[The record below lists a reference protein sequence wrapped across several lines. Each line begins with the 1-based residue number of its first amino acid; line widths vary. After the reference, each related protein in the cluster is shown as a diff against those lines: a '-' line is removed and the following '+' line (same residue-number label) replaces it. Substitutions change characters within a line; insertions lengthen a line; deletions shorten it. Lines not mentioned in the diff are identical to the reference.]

1 MHIAD
6 LDLGILG
13 ANGIVGGGIGI
24 ATGAAYS
31 ADLRGSGQVAVC
43 FFGDGASNQGIL
55 MEAANMAA
63 LWKLPV
69 IYLCEE
75 NKYAEFS
82 PSLPFI
88 AVERIELKAQAFGLP
103 GVTVDGNDVLAVYEA
118 VQPGRRSGRARGD
131 GPTLLVAQTYRIEG
145 HTVGDPLTYRPKGE
159 AEAWKAPERDPISRF
174 GRYLVERGRLCTDEE
189 LESLQHEGRGRDRGR
204 RQFAASSPEPEIAA
218 LWEDVYAWR
227 AESVGTEEA
236 SMTMR
241 ATAVRAGAQRGAAR
255 RDGPRSHRSAYLAK
269 TLAAM
274 AARSRSPRACTSAS
288 ARSGCATRPSPRPAS
303 AGIAVG
309 AAMTGLR
316 PVVEILY
323 VDFQH
328 PGHGPDRQPG
338 GQGALHVR
346 RQGPGAAGHPRPG
359 WRRARQRR
367 PALPEPGDVVR
378 AHPRPDRHPACH
390 ALRRQG
396 TAQVGHPQ

>member
-1 MHIAD
+1 MTNLSRDRLADIYYRMRLIRYFDESAMELYRRDMIRGTTHAYIGQEAVAVGACAALNRDDYITSTHRGHGHCLAKGGDPRLMMAELLGKATGYCKGKGGSMHIAD

-31 ADLRGSGQVAVC
+31 ADLRDSGQVTVC

-88 AVERIELKAQAFGLP
+88 AVERIEMKAQAFGLT

-118 VQPGRRSGRARGD
+118 VRQAVSRARRGG

-159 AEAWKAPERDPISRF
+159 AEEWKSPERDPIGRF
-174 GRYLVERGRLCTDEE
+174 GRYLTEEAGFSEDE
-189 LESLQHEGRGRDRGR
+189 LEAL
-204 RQFAASSPEPEIAA
+204 RQKAQAEIEEAVAFAVNSPEPEISA
-218 LWEDVYAWR
+218 LWEDVYA
-227 AESVGTEEA
+227 
-236 SMTMR
+236 
-241 ATAVRAGAQRGAAR
+241 
-255 RDGPRSHRSAYLAK
+255 PR
-269 TLAAM
+269 
-274 AARSRSPRACTSAS
+274 
-288 ARSGCATRPSPRPAS
+288 
-303 AGIAVG
+303 
-309 AAMTGLR
+309 
-316 PVVEILY
+316 
-323 VDFQH
+323 
-328 PGHGPDRQPG
+328 
-338 GQGALHVR
+338 
-346 RQGPGAAGHPRPG
+346 
-359 WRRARQRR
+359 
-367 PALPEPGDVVR
+367 
-378 AHPRPDRHPACH
+378 
-390 ALRRQG
+390 
-396 TAQVGHPQ
+396 